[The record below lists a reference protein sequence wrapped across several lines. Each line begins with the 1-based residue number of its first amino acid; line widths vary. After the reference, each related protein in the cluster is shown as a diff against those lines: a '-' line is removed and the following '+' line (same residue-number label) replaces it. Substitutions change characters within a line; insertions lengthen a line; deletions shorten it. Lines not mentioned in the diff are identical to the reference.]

1 MYPILKMLKSQ
12 QPDTECTTYT
22 GKARTDKE
30 ENPVL
35 RELEK
40 KMDIEIIEQTNKKP
54 IGGVKGRPPNLACK
68 MYVNNASIETIM
80 TKILE
85 TIKTK
90 EKKVKITQE
99 QNIVQQPVS
108 LENEIFE
115 MKGEIKELKNTIKE
129 LVDMMKE
136 IKFNMENKNGPL

>member
-1 MYPILKMLKSQ
+1 MYPILKLLKSQ
-12 QPDTECTTYT
+12 QPDAECTTYT

-30 ENPVL
+30 ENTVL

-54 IGGVKGRPPNLACK
+54 IGGAKGRPPNLACK

-85 TIKTK
+85 TKKTK
-90 EKKVKITQE
+90 EKK
-99 QNIVQQPVS
+99 QPVS

-129 LVDMMKE
+129 LVDMMKD
-136 IKFNMENKNGPL
+136 IKFNMENQK

>member
-1 MYPILKMLKSQ
+1 MYPILKMLKSKHS
-12 QPDTECTTYT
+12 DTEGNTYT
-22 GKARTDKE
+22 GKAMTDKE
-30 ENPVL
+30 ENKVL

-40 KMDIEIIEQTNKKP
+40 KMDIEIIEQTHKKTTD
-54 IGGVKGRPPNLACK
+54 GVKGIQQNLACK

-85 TIKTK
+85 TIKKK

-99 QNIVQQPVS
+99 QNIVHKPVS
-108 LENEIFE
+108 LENEIVE
-115 MKGEIKELKNTIKE
+115 MKSEIKELKNTIKE

-136 IKFNMENKNGPL
+136 IKFNMENQK

>member
-1 MYPILKMLKSQ
+1 MYPILKMLKSKH
-12 QPDTECTTYT
+12 PDTDGNTYT
-22 GKARTDKE
+22 GKAMTDKE

-40 KMDIEIIEQTNKKP
+40 KMDIEIIEQIHKKP
-54 IGGVKGRPPNLACK
+54 NDGVKGRQNNLACK

-85 TIKTK
+85 TIKK

-99 QNIVQQPVS
+99 QNIVQKPVS
-108 LENEIFE
+108 LENEIVE
-115 MKGEIKELKNTIKE
+115 MKSEIKELKNTIKE
-129 LVDMMKE
+129 LADMMKE
-136 IKFNMENKNGPL
+136 IKFNMENQK